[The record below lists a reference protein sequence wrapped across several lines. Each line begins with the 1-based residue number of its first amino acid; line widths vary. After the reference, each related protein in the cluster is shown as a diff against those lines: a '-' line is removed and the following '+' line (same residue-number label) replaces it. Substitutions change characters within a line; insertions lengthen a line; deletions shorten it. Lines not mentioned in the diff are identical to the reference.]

1 MISGS
6 DRATVADLPM
16 AHNRLYARAVAVENV
31 LGIVRRTL
39 TERALLTHDGPH
51 TVVVACSGGADS
63 GALLLTLA
71 RLAPQ
76 WSLSLIAAS
85 VDHGLRA
92 DAAADVAVA
101 AAQAE
106 RLGVPFYALT
116 AQVGRHGS
124 LQAAAREAR
133 YAALHALATQHGAS
147 VIAVGHTQDD
157 QAETVLARI
166 LRGGSVRGIGGIA
179 PRRADGVIRP
189 LLDCTRADV
198 RALVRAE
205 GLPFVDD
212 PSNDDR
218 RFLRATLRAEIVPA
232 LRDIDPRV
240 VAHLASLADDARA
253 ADRALRGGAMRLL
266 TRAGRD
272 APAIALLKPADP
284 ALRHRALARWS
295 SATTGSAC
303 SRAHLEA
310 LDRLVQTGRGEVRLV
325 AGWVVRVSEGRLVAA
340 SGSPPL
346 QRTAGGSRN
355 GA

>member
-1 MISGS
+1 
-6 DRATVADLPM
+6 M
-16 AHNRLYARAVAVENV
+16 AHNRLYARAVAAENV

-39 TERALLTHDGPH
+39 TERALLANDGAPH

-63 GALLLTLA
+63 CALLLTLA

-92 DAAADVAVA
+92 DAAADVAIA

-106 RLGVPFYALT
+106 RLRVPFRALT
-116 AQVGRHGS
+116 VQVARNGS

-133 YAALHALATQHGAS
+133 YTALHALATQHGAS
-147 VIAVGHTQDD
+147 AIAVGHTQDD
-157 QAETVLARI
+157 QAETVLARM
-166 LRGGSVRGIGGIA
+166 LRGASVRGIGGIA

-189 LLDCTRADV
+189 LLDCTRADL

-218 RFLRATLRAEIVPA
+218 RFLRARLRAEIVPA

-253 ADRALRGGAMRLL
+253 ADRALRVGATRLL
-266 TRAGRD
+266 TRAGSD
-272 APAIALLKPADP
+272 APVIALLSPAEP
-284 ALRHRALARWS
+284 ALRRRALARWA
-295 SATTGSAC
+295 SATTGRAC

-325 AGWVVRVSEGRLVAA
+325 AGWLARVTEGRLVAA

-346 QRTAGGSRN
+346 QRTAGDSRN